1 MRWPFNFRKTSPGE
15 DPTGAEPAPPPRRRD
30 WESLPPIQRAYTPLE
45 LTAPSA
51 EFAHSLAGSTE
62 PAVSLEPLG
71 HLRSPEGPSGLIVG
85 LAGPVQT
92 YTDSTELVARPRPK
106 SEPIAQF
113 GLVEDLSPGGDAE
126 PQPDS
131 ADDVSLPPARHLETI
146 AADLVSTPPQVRLT
160 QAGPVDLKP
169 IPPPRRSHEAVAQT
183 AREPGPAEAPGP
195 LPVHV
200 SLGQSRR
207 RGLGA
212 PIAPGTHVAVQRS
225 IAESTSTEMPLAPTG
240 PADRAPAAGDV
251 PASPAGV
258 VSVQATPASH
268 VTAAPARAQLPA
280 LPVWR
285 PLEKTVR
292 TTEATSVHPSSPPGP
307 AAAHLTLQRSVP
319 AVPPPPRSAGPAATP
334 ALAPLVSA
342 TRDLLASRPSAG
354 RAAEAESG
362 QVVFV
367 QELPVLSPVTESI
380 GDRPW
385 RPQANATSSL
395 PVLPSS
401 TEIPA
406 LPYRPQTATARTPLV
421 WSVQRLSPGESPA
434 AAPTAGAPSPGEGPS
449 SGSPVVA
456 ESPAMVPA
464 AAPAAVVGRESAGI
478 PAPGEAGPAGAGG
491 PGAGAPAAGSVPAP
505 HGEKEIYELAHELFP
520 PLMSMLRREV
530 LTERERA
537 GFVTD
542 LR

>member
-1 MRWPFNFRKTSPGE
+1 MRWPFNFRKASPGE
-15 DPTGAEPAPPPRRRD
+15 GPTGAEPAPPPRRRD
-30 WESLPPIQRAYTPLE
+30 WESLQPIQRAYTPLE

-92 YTDSTELVARPRPK
+92 YSDTTELVGRPRPK
-106 SEPIAQF
+106 SESIAQF
-113 GLVEDLSPGGDAE
+113 GTVEDLSPGGDV

-131 ADDVSLPPARHLETI
+131 ADDVPLPPARHLETI
-146 AADLVSTPPQVRLT
+146 AAELVSPPPQVRLT

-169 IPPPRRSHEAVAQT
+169 IPPPRRSHEAVAPT
-183 AREPGPAEAPGP
+183 AREPGLAEAPGP

-225 IAESTSTEMPLAPTG
+225 IAESTSTEMPLAPAGPEERAAATG
-240 PADRAPAAGDV
+240 EVPAA
-251 PASPAGV
+251 PAGV

-268 VTAAPARAQLPA
+268 VTAAPAHAQLPT
-280 LPVWR
+280 LLVWR
-285 PLEKTVR
+285 PLEKAVR
-292 TTEATSVHPSSPPGP
+292 ATEATSVHPSSPPGP

-319 AVPPPPRSAGPAATP
+319 AVPPPLRSAGPAAQP

-354 RAAEAESG
+354 RAAETESG
-362 QVVFV
+362 QAVFV

-380 GDRPW
+380 RDRPW
-385 RPQANATSSL
+385 QPQASTTSSL

-401 TEIPA
+401 TEMPA

-421 WSVQRLSPGESPA
+421 WNVQRLSPADSPA
-434 AAPTAGAPSPGEGPS
+434 AEPTAGAPSPGEGPS
-449 SGSPVVA
+449 SGSPVMA

-464 AAPAAVVGRESAGI
+464 AAPAAAVGRESTGI

-491 PGAGAPAAGSVPAP
+491 PGGAPAAGSAPAP